1 MSVNPESTA
10 SRRFEAFPPQFGTP
24 TSPAAAK
31 SIKNLA
37 TIAKWILWLAAPT
50 FGVAFVWANL
60 SHCTVM
66 GHRCGVVVAIGL
78 PGALFAG
85 GVAVALGFFARYA
98 YARLT
103 RRNIFIDVTSDGLTF
118 DARPGEVFSFSDATL
133 GPWRMASYRA
143 WQVGTALHLRCGSDR
158 FVLGGREHP
167 IDTRIRHDAP
177 PADSVDAWLWASDF
191 DEVLTMV
198 ARRSGLDV
206 HRPAADEPARCLLY
220 PNLQSGQT
228 GFWAQFKLQRI
239 MNALK
244 RGQALLAIDLAA
256 DAIRVI
262 DPNNDE
268 LLASASPAQVT
279 ATPEA
284 IVLHQGPNGYGGGPV
299 LVVRLPGW
307 QPLTITSSYLGENR
321 FSWRGNVAQA
331 SKPADYDVNAVDW
344 LTLVDKCG
352 LTPYLED
359 TKQG

>member
-1 MSVNPESTA
+1 MSAHPESTA
-10 SRRFEAFPPQFGTP
+10 SRRFEAFSPQFGTV
-24 TSPAAAK
+24 TTPAASK
-31 SIKNLA
+31 WTKELA
-37 TIAKWILWLAAPT
+37 TVGKWILYLAAPT
-50 FGVAFVWANL
+50 FAVVFVWANL

-66 GHRCGVVVAIGL
+66 GRRCGVVVAIGL
-78 PGALFAG
+78 PGALFVG
-85 GVAVALGFFARYA
+85 GVVVALGYFARVA

-103 RRNIFIDVTSDGLTF
+103 GQKILIDVTSDGLTV
-118 DARPGEVFSFSDATL
+118 DSRPGEVFSFTDATL
-133 GPWRMASYRA
+133 GPWRMDSFRA
-143 WQVGTALHLRCGSDR
+143 WQLGTALHLRCGPDR
-158 FVLGGREHP
+158 FVLGGREYQ
-167 IDTRIRHDAP
+167 IGSRTRQDAP
-177 PADSVDAWLWASDF
+177 PADTVDAWLWAGDF

-206 HRPAADEPARCLLY
+206 HRPAAGEPTRCLLY
-220 PNLQSGQT
+220 PNLQRAQT
-228 GFWAQFKLQRI
+228 GFWAQFKAQRL

-262 DPNNDE
+262 DPNTDE

-284 IVLHQGPNGYGGGPV
+284 IVLHQGPNVYGGGPV

-331 SKPADYDVNAVDW
+331 SKPADYDVNAMDW
-344 LTLVDKCG
+344 LTLVEKCG
-352 LTPYLED
+352 LTPYVED